1 MERCIKV
8 LTTEDL
14 AWNDYIGQL
23 PIYMQDI
30 YFTRQYHLLEEKRSD
45 GKAYLFVYAEMGTE
59 MGLYAF
65 IKRPIEQMNMPETFF
80 DIETVYGYG
89 GPLVN
94 TENDEFVRRFEEA
107 FLEYCRDE
115 NIIAEF
121 VRFHPLIQNQTI
133 FKEDIQVL
141 HNRKTVALDLSSNID
156 DIWMQQISTQ
166 NRNTIRKCIK
176 NNLTVE
182 ETDDYEA
189 FMHIYDE
196 TMRRVNADEFYSFE
210 QTYFDELR
218 RDDKNILLCVKYN
231 QKMIAAAI
239 FMGYG
244 EYFHYHL
251 SGSRREYLK
260 LAPNN
265 ILLWEAIKY
274 AKEHGYQKMH
284 FGGGLSDSMEDN
296 LFKFK
301 SHFSKE
307 YVDFYIGKRVHNNE
321 IYNMLIHQWE
331 MQSGKKA
338 SLLLQYRTT
347 N

>member
-14 AWNDYIGQL
+14 TWNDYIGQL
-23 PIYMQDI
+23 PFYMQDI
-30 YFTRQYHLLEEKRSD
+30 YFTRQYHVLEEKRSD
-45 GKAYLFVYAEMGTE
+45 DKAFLFVYTEMGTE
-59 MGLYAF
+59 IGLYAF
-65 IKRPIEQMNMPETFF
+65 IKRPIEQMSIQGKFF

-94 TENDEFVRRFEEA
+94 TESEEFVRRFEEA
-107 FLEYCRDE
+107 FLEYCRTE

-133 FKEDIQVL
+133 FKENIQVL
-141 HNRKTVALDLSSNID
+141 HNRKTVALDLSPNID

-176 NNLTVE
+176 NSLTVE
-182 ETDDYEA
+182 EADDYET

-196 TMRRVNADEFYSFE
+196 TMRRVNADDFYSF
-210 QTYFDELR
+210 QKVYFDELR
-218 RDDKNILLCVKYN
+218 KDDKNILLCVKYN
-231 QKMIAAAI
+231 QQIIASAI

-265 ILLWEAIKY
+265 ILLWEAIRY

-301 SHFSKE
+301 SRFSKE
-307 YVDFYIGKRVHNNE
+307 YADFYIGKRIHNSE
-321 IYNMLIHQWE
+321 IYNMLIRQWE
-331 MQSGKKA
+331 VRNGKKA
-338 SLLLQYRTT
+338 SLLLQYRT
-347 N
+347 

>member
-8 LTTEDL
+8 LTTDDL

-23 PIYMQDI
+23 PFYMQDI
-30 YFTRQYHLLEEKRSD
+30 YFTRRYHLLEEKKSD
-45 GKAYLFVYAEMGTE
+45 GKAYLFVYTEMGTE
-59 MGLYAF
+59 IGLYAF
-65 IKRPIEQMNMPETFF
+65 IKRPIDQMSIQGKFF

-94 TENDEFVRRFEEA
+94 TENEEFVRRFEKA
-107 FLEYCRDE
+107 FLEYCRNE

-133 FKEDIQVL
+133 FKENIQVL
-141 HNRKTVALDLSSNID
+141 HNRKTVVLDLSANID
-156 DIWMQQISTQ
+156 DIWMKQISTQ

-189 FMHIYDE
+189 FMHIYNE
-196 TMRRVNADEFYSFE
+196 TMRRVDADDFYSFE
-210 QTYFDELR
+210 KTYFDEMR

-231 QKMIAAAI
+231 QQIIAAAI

-265 ILLWEAIKY
+265 ILLWEAIRY
-274 AKEHGYQKMH
+274 GKEHSYQKMH

-307 YVDFYIGKRVHNNE
+307 YADFYIGKRVHNSE

-331 MQSGKKA
+331 VQNGKKA
-338 SLLLQYRTT
+338 SLLLQYRT
-347 N
+347 

>member
-23 PIYMQDI
+23 PVYMQDI
-30 YFTRQYHLLEEKRSD
+30 YFTRQYHLLEEKKSD
-45 GKAYLFVYAEMGTE
+45 GKAYLFVYTEMGSE
-59 MGLYAF
+59 IGLYAF
-65 IKRPIEQMNMPETFF
+65 IKRPIEQMSIQGKFF

-94 TENDEFVRRFEEA
+94 TENEEFVRRFEKA
-107 FLEYCRDE
+107 FIEYCRNE

-121 VRFHPLIQNQTI
+121 VRFHPLIQNKTI
-133 FKEDIQVL
+133 FKENIQVL

-156 DIWMQQISTQ
+156 DIWMTQISTQ

-196 TMRRVNADEFYSFE
+196 TMRRVNADDFYSFE
-210 QTYFDELR
+210 KTYFDELR
-218 RDDKNILLCVKYN
+218 RDDKNTLLCVKYN
-231 QKMIAAAI
+231 QQIIAAAI

-244 EYFHYHL
+244 KYFHYHL

-265 ILLWEAIKY
+265 ILLWEAIRY

-307 YVDFYIGKRVHNNE
+307 YADFYIGKRVHNSE

-331 MQSGKKA
+331 VQNGKKA
-338 SLLLQYRTT
+338 SLLLQYRT
-347 N
+347 